1 MSLGGFYLLNKIQV
15 VSGLPDPVRKLA
27 EFIDTESGFKM
38 FSKGFFLTFNTQ
50 SLVKILSYSDC

>member
-15 VSGLPDPVRKLA
+15 VSGLLDPVRKLTV
-27 EFIDTESGFKM
+27 FINTENGFKM
-38 FSKGFFLTFNTQ
+38 LSKRFFLTFNTQ